1 MFVNDNPLTWSD
13 PLGLRL
19 AGEGTESCGGTAT
32 HLTCNGA
39 SPSGVSVAAT
49 INTKSAKRSVVVG
62 TTKVTVSTS
71 VTVTTHGSTKAP
83 TVNINMSGGA
93 SVALPGYPSITASS
107 SGAMNAALG
116 NNSGGNLSVGTD
128 GFTYTDSIPPATIGG
143 SSVNGSISASAFF
156 TDDSPSPSGGG
167 FDWIPV
173 VGAVVTTAGEWYLC
187 VQSDGLI
194 CELPPT

>member
-1 MFVNDNPLTWSD
+1 MWRDSNAPDVQWGEPEWCVGGGDYQHQVREKVRRRWNDQGHGINVGDGD
-13 PLGLRL
+13 P
-19 AGEGTESCGGTAT
+19 
-32 HLTCNGA
+32 
-39 SPSGVSVAAT
+39 
-49 INTKSAKRSVVVG
+49 
-62 TTKVTVSTS
+62 
-71 VTVTTHGSTKAP
+71 HGSKAP

-93 SVALPGYPSITASS
+93 SVTLPGYPSITASS